1 MKPFFISF
9 GPKVEPKRFGSTTTT
24 RSSVLIREL
33 ILSKHLDLYH
43 LERYRHR
50 NSIEGKPLYYRAV
63 TARKRDDPS
72 LDLIER
78 FAKAH

>member
-1 MKPFFISF
+1 M
-9 GPKVEPKRFGSTTTT
+9 
-24 RSSVLIREL
+24 LIREL